1 MSQTAVY
8 EKSRTFPLKT
18 DREEEVRQNVLW
30 PSGPLEIRYT
40 SKGTTKRLLKIPFGA
55 PFDIGQ
61 MVCRYALLPNGIIEL
76 GFIWGN
82 SKKRNADVCWL
93 VCTRFGYQSRNEP
106 SLHVETVETRHL
118 IPMELSWFEDD
129 VVHLWEKQLPI
140 YKEMKAEQRMR
151 KKAVADEKRLQ
162 REQKKAERIAERKTQ
177 RESQPP
183 QKKPKTTILDM
194 LGALE

>member
-18 DREEEVRQNVLW
+18 DKEGEVIQNVLW

-40 SKGTTKRLLKIPFGA
+40 SKGTKRLLKIPSGA
-55 PFDIGQ
+55 PFGIGQ
-61 MVCRYALLPNGIIEL
+61 MICRYVLLPSGIISL

-93 VCTRFGYQSRNEP
+93 VCTKFGYQPQNEP

-140 YKEMKAEQRMR
+140 YREMKAERRMR
-151 KKAVADEKRLQ
+151 KKEAANEKKLQ

-177 RESQPP
+177 QESQPP
-183 QKKPKTTILDM
+183 EKRPKTTILDM
-194 LGALE
+194 LVH